1 MNYVLVK
8 SIKRVIKSTTILGRD
23 VSEED
28 NVTKFVFFSS
38 GFLGVFTT
46 VYARVA
52 SRTLGYDIKFRY
64 TTISSFTMYC

>member
-28 NVTKFVFFSS
+28 NVTKFVFFQA
-38 GFLGVFTT
+38 VFWTFSLPP
-46 VYARVA
+46 YARVA

-64 TTISSFTMYC
+64 ITISSFTMYC